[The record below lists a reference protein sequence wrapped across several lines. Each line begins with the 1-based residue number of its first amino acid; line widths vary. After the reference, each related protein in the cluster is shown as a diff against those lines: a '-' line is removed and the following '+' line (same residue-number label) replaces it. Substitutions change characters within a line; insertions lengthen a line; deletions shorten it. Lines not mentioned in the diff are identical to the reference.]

1 MGVWGAGFTHVSTF
15 AAGVQHE
22 DNKQVFPVTFGEIL
36 CASSVMP
43 VTPVSH
49 VEQK

>member
-1 MGVWGAGFTHVSTF
+1 MQVRGVGFTHVSTF
-15 AAGVQHE
+15 ASGVQHE
-22 DNKQVFPVTFGEIL
+22 DNKQVFSVTFGEIFS
-36 CASSVMP
+36 ASSAMP